1 MDYLNLGAWDVRVTI
16 DLFLGGIG
24 VGAFL
29 LSVLLS
35 IYDKEEHTLSI
46 KLGAY
51 IAPVTVISGL
61 LILIWKLGV
70 PSRFIKTFWN
80 INLQSVMSI
89 GVFLQT
95 FFVIFSTYYAYL
107 VYKNFHHKPQMHF
120 VKIVGSFLAL
130 SVGLYHGLYM
140 SSLGRVLWSELTP
153 GMFIASSLTSG
164 IAFVLLFQQLKKGG
178 HKDHGEEA
186 KIHLPLGLDRFRV
199 MFIILLIVQLIS
211 IILWQYYSGRLD
223 LEQGL
228 SFGIFMENYGVI
240 WTLIVLFG
248 GTIIPM
254 LLCFRS
260 IMRREHEL
268 PNFMTIL
275 ICVLILFGGFT
286 MKHLMIIG
294 GQIHISAG
302 FQF

>member
-35 IYDKEEHTLSI
+35 IYNKEEHALSI

-51 IAPVTVISGL
+51 IAPVAVISGL

-70 PSRFIKTFWN
+70 PFKFIITFWN
-80 INLQSVMSI
+80 VNLQSVMSI

-95 FFVIFSTYYAYL
+95 AFVLISIYYAYL
-107 VYKNFHHKPQMHF
+107 VFKDSHQKPQMQI

-130 SVGLYHGLYM
+130 AVGLYHGLYM

-164 IAFVLLFQQLKKGG
+164 IAFVLLFQQLKKGK
-178 HKDHGEEA
+178 HKDPVGETQ
-186 KIHLPLGLDRFRV
+186 IYLPLGLNRFRV

-211 IILWQYYSGRLD
+211 IILWQFYSGRLD
-223 LEQGL
+223 LEQEL
-228 SFGIFMENYGVI
+228 SFGVYMENYGAI
-240 WTLIVLFG
+240 WTLIVLLG

-254 LLCFRS
+254 ILCFRS
-260 IMRREHEL
+260 IMKREQEL
-268 PNFMTIL
+268 PNSITIL
-275 ICVLILFGGFT
+275 ICVLILIGGFT

-294 GQIHISAG
+294 GQIQITAG
-302 FQF
+302 FLF